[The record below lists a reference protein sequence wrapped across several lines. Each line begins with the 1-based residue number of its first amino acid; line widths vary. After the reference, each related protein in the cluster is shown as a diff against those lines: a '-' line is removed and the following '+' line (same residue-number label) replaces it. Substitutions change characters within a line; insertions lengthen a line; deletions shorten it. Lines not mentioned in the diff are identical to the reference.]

1 METPGK
7 SGLSPVIPVAIH
19 RGGNGA
25 VKAVKADAL
34 SHAELEPD
42 LVNKVMKLNMRNK
55 ICQVEGLVYDGAACR
70 CCASRVFECLASI
83 ESVEGCE
90 LFG

>member
-19 RGGNGA
+19 SGGNGA
-25 VKAVKADAL
+25 VKAEAL

-42 LVNKVMKLNMRNK
+42 LVNKVMKLNMKNK
-55 ICQVEGLVYDGAACR
+55 ICQVEGLVYDGAAR
-70 CCASRVFECLASI
+70 MGRVLC
-83 ESVEGCE
+83 
-90 LFG
+90 

>member
-7 SGLSPVIPVAIH
+7 SGLSPVIPAAIH

-25 VKAVKADAL
+25 VKAAKADAL

-42 LVNKVMKLNMRNK
+42 LVNKVMKVNMKNK
-55 ICQVEGLVYDGAACR
+55 ICQVEGLVYDGAAR
-70 CCASRVFECLASI
+70 MGRVLC
-83 ESVEGCE
+83 
-90 LFG
+90 